1 LLKDFYKHEAQSD
14 ATFLIPALKLEPC
27 DLWEVTEAT
36 TFIANKPMTRARF
49 LELFRGSLVTM
60 GVEFRAAQSATYNR
74 LRRFLPTIANV
85 LGLDVP
91 DLQAIGNWVEVA
103 QGGFQDPQT
112 RKARASIPMGVH
124 YSAEKVLRSVQV
136 KQRCVDRL
144 LHLWKVKQPSLALT
158 AEGLLPRDSWMWEE
172 VMMAHATTPPTAGGL
187 DDVVFE
193 AIPVENETILP
204 VETAELEPLEEEIP
218 EDEASAKESENSS
231 SDTSSSASDLTVDGA
246 DVVGIC
252 PDPTAVGECPWIK
265 QSTKLHILREEC
277 EGVSVPWCRD
287 RPFAQ
292 DPKARG
298 AGFVSAS
305 QGAFCQRCLSRMPR
319 GLYSALADHN
329 GWLI

>member
-1 LLKDFYKHEAQSD
+1 
-14 ATFLIPALKLEPC
+14 
-27 DLWEVTEAT
+27 
-36 TFIANKPMTRARF
+36 
-49 LELFRGSLVTM
+49 M

-158 AEGLLPRDSWMWEE
+158 EEGLLPRDSWMWEE

-187 DDVVFE
+187 DDVLFE

-204 VETAELEPLEEEIP
+204 VENAELEPLEEEIP
-218 EDEASAKESENSS
+218 EDDASAKESENSS

-252 PDPTAVGECPWIK
+252 PDQLWG
-265 QSTKLHILREEC
+265 
-277 EGVSVPWCRD
+277 
-287 RPFAQ
+287 
-292 DPKARG
+292 
-298 AGFVSAS
+298 
-305 QGAFCQRCLSRMPR
+305 
-319 GLYSALADHN
+319 SALGSNRAPSSTSSGRSVRVFLFLGAVIGHLPKTRRPGGLALFLRRRGHFASDAYPACL
-329 GWLI
+329 GFTAPG